1 MDFTNIMPAA
11 SHLLELGSAVLAVVA
26 VLTIMTT
33 LIVEV
38 IKGLFPKVPTN
49 FVAVLV
55 SLALTIVAMAV
66 TCALLQVPV
75 VWYYIVGAVVLGFF
89 VAYAAMFG
97 FDKFKEAI
105 ERINK
110 YQK

>member
-11 SHLLELGSAVLAVVA
+11 SNLLELGSAVLAVVA

-49 FVAVLV
+49 FVAVFV

-66 TCALLQVPV
+66 ACAMLQVPV
-75 VWYYIVGAVVLGFF
+75 MWYYIVGAVVLGFF

-105 ERINK
+105 DKIKK